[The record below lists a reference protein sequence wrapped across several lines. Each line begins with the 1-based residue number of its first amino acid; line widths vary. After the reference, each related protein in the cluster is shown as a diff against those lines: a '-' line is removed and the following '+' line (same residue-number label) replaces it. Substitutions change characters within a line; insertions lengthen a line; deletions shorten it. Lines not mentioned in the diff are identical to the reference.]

1 MQGILP
7 NTLQVVVQG
16 VPRFIDAFGGQGMTR
31 FTTRKPVFQCIG
43 LDART
48 GCRSRMVV
56 TWQFGQ
62 VVLMVG
68 IFDALQIRRCV
79 VVFCKTSPV

>member
-1 MQGILP
+1 M
-7 NTLQVVVQG
+7 QG

-62 VVLMVG
+62 
-68 IFDALQIRRCV
+68 IV
-79 VVFCKTSPV
+79 VVVGVLNLLQLAVGMRVFGKTSPV